1 MNFDK
6 KVTPSSQVDTTLP
19 LWIVENYTRFVEFM
33 EYAEQSEER
42 IGFSQDLLQ
51 NLQKYRD
58 LDTYAKPIT
67 EFSYLS
73 QKFNDTTESTEQ
85 LYIPLINTELDN
97 SIDTNKSRIQLD
109 KSRQLLASY
118 EDEKLVLFSGE
129 GFPEKDGILMID
141 DEIILYRYRTGNI
154 FYDLQRGAS
163 GTTLLGNLI
172 TESVYKTTEAA
183 SHFPGAKVYNLSGLF
198 MSAFLDIIHK
208 TFAEGFDAKKVSKL
222 IDRSTVLEN
231 IRDFFQSKGTKLGI
245 KALFKILYA
254 ENDIEVSY
262 PGDRMIIP
270 SDSTWYEGMLLRLV
284 PVSFPLSNQEFPATN
299 PDKLIGSQLQL
310 KSYNDN
316 KIYGSIIVDYAS
328 HYSYEDEVQY
338 EIYVEKDNINGETVA
353 NPKTKLTRPLFM
365 YGTDDDGVDV
375 YTITVE
381 TTLGFPDSGVV
392 VVGGEGIYYG
402 SKSFNQFFDCKRGY
416 IGSDAPHHDG
426 TTVMGPYYYEG
437 YITDSD
443 GQTHCSRSFPLGLAK
458 SVKVHDPGLLHTTS
472 DIVTPNGP
480 GRIDYREPI
489 MGSLIENYDDFLA
502 TQTDRIRFVNFVS
515 NYTYGIS
522 GIYFDDKYV
531 FASSSNLPMFTIGPF
546 SNRDIELLGTEK
558 FEDLMSDSDT
568 FSLVIEGKKSDLSVG
583 PELTGKNQL
592 HVIPRRERILPNE
605 QILTKGTDAIGLF
618 VDGVPA
624 YSCNDPHKVYQGS
637 ITHYKIL
644 AGGTGYVNPTLV
656 IDGQK
661 VDETIILDEGTVVGI
676 TNETKTNYTSNP
688 EVRISGGEG
697 ADILFNYDKFGRIT
711 KANLAGGGR
720 FYNDVPTISAVDASG
735 RGKGAVFSC
744 EIADGEITS
753 VSVVYP
759 GIDYDPDSTYCVITS
774 KGENA
779 EVEGFIQFYHFDRHY
794 QIVETRNW
802 NYDINNGF
810 VFENKEDVRSDYGYI
825 IKPDKLADFLEE
837 VPNNHSPILGWAYDG
852 NPIYGSYGY
861 ANKHDSSDGYVHYRS
876 SYVLA
881 EDRSELIAGGGNFD
895 TVGTLPPDEAT
906 YYMGTFIEDYTY
918 DPDAAIQKLLQRKY
932 IDTEIP
938 ERIKTNPSGKEYLA
952 YARLPD
958 KIDGQYPGLLDE
970 CNSVICNTPDF
981 PQELYPDGIRAY
993 FVTTTYQ
1000 GEPEYPYIIGPTFCN
1015 RPLSQQV
1022 SVEINESLVPI
1033 NTVVYDA
1040 ASSYD
1045 ETKLVFNYDDVERY
1059 RNRYLTSTKDELEVE
1074 ISDTLSGSV
1083 SEIVVQ
1089 SGLPNTTKVGDI
1101 TYVDNYDTGGAGAE
1115 GRVSFIKGEP
1125 VKDSVGEDIRT
1136 VVISHIQI
1144 VNLNACQFLNPDGS
1158 EFIGDR
1164 SHVFVRGTGIISSSY
1179 AKGVVW
1185 DYDVETSDVTI
1196 IITSKNLIQY
1206 GDTIRDNRKQLILI
1220 PNIIDNQGNII
1231 LKNYNVNT
1239 EEMLEILSEDDQ
1251 HLLRLYADEKLD
1263 KTESGVLTSLGS
1275 TTYFGVIEPNVEL
1288 EELVAGD
1295 LWYSNQTGRLFIWY
1309 VDEDGSK
1316 QWVCTQPTGTLPT
1329 VGALDKSHGFDDPNG
1344 SSGIQK
1350 EQEALLT
1357 TISNWA
1363 PSERKS
1369 GGPLQY
1375 GDMWWSPQTAL
1386 LYMWYGEQWICTDP
1400 NGWIPGEHP
1409 PSGEGASDV
1418 PNWYTPEREHPWKH
1432 QYETSL
1438 FVIVKLTQPRAMPDG
1453 TALRDGV
1460 MWWSPITGKMYIRFR
1475 SRGQSQWIITNPL
1488 GIMPNKYATDV
1499 SAHDPSGDGNKPPL
1513 RPGPIFP
1520 PGDLDDD
1527 LLLKYLG
1534 LNYIWF
1540 EQLKHFYPDDK
1551 IRFINGAP
1559 GTSGIEEAY
1568 IVSIAEGGTP
1578 AAAVVRRGD
1587 PYIKELLDGTP
1598 TFNMTRS
1605 LYTIRTKV
1613 PHMQR
1618 AGDQVIINETVHDE
1632 LRGKTFEVVESGFVE
1647 PAEGYGIVEDGK
1659 VIDVELTFRGKYYPD
1674 NFYIWFYGN
1683 GGVGGYA
1690 YCIVAPLSEGGYIKQ
1705 INVEYGGIHYRQDT
1719 CKIIWPKFLDKN
1731 QFNIYTPSTLGEDD
1745 HLSYYTSSKYPQNE
1759 AALVKVTSPGY
1770 QYETLPKIEGLYKK
1784 YVDRATT
1791 KIIMDGTS
1799 IKEVQ
1804 IEYGGNRYSKP
1815 RAIFVD
1821 LIQSGYGAEADVIV
1835 ENGAIV
1841 EIKIVKPG
1849 TDYVEP
1855 ELILVESKGKYL
1867 PLTEDIGRLKS
1878 LEVVDPGR
1886 KISPD
1891 RSLKPEL
1898 MIHTRVVL
1906 LNPTDEFK
1914 IGDTAYQGT
1923 DFYDMVTATVVD
1935 YEPHNQIITLA
1946 NVSGKLKSGEMLFT
1960 ERGGNGMVILEGQ
1973 SDARIVVDGVSSPRG
1988 DFLDDTSKISESY
2001 AVIQDSYYYQWF
2013 SYVISSPLEK
2023 SIYDSTV
2030 KKVIHPSGFIMFAD
2044 LRVNDMKTQ
2053 TFKVDEVQFL

>member
-6 KVTPSSQVDTTLP
+6 IVRPSSQVDTTLP
-19 LWIVENYTRFVEFM
+19 LFIAENYERFVEFM
-33 EYAEQSEER
+33 EYALESEER
-42 IGFSQDLLQ
+42 TGFSQDILQ

-58 LDTYAKPIT
+58 FDTYAKPIV

-73 QKFNDTTESTEQ
+73 QRFNDVTESTDETYYPR
-85 LYIPLINTELDN
+85 LNTESGDI
-97 SIDTNKSRIQLD
+97 IDTNKTRVYRD
-109 KSRQLLASY
+109 KPRYLLSAY
-118 EDEKLVLFSGE
+118 QDEKLVLFSGE
-129 GFPEKDGILMID
+129 GFPEDNGVLMID
-141 DEIILYRYRTGNI
+141 DEIILYRYRKGNI

-163 GTTLLGNLI
+163 GTTLLGDLLHD
-172 TESVYKTTEAA
+172 SVYKTTEPAN
-183 SHFPGAKVYNLSGLF
+183 HYPGVEVYNLSGLF
-198 MSAFLDIIHK
+198 LSAILDSIHK

-254 ENDIEVSY
+254 ENDVEVAY

-270 SDSTWYEGMLLRLV
+270 SDSTWYEGMLLRMV
-284 PVSFPLSNQEFPATN
+284 PVEFPLANQEFPQVN
-299 PDKLIGSQLQL
+299 PDKLIGCEMKL
-310 KSYNDN
+310 KSYND
-316 KIYGSIIVDYAS
+316 KEIYGSVIVDYAS

-353 NPKTKLTRPLFM
+353 NPKTKLTRPLYM
-365 YGTDDDGVDV
+365 YGTDDDGRDV

-402 SKSFNQFFDCKRGY
+402 SKSFNQFFNCKRGF
-416 IGSDAPHHDG
+416 IGSDAPHDKG
-426 TTVMGPYYYEG
+426 TMVMGPYYYEG
-437 YITDSD
+437 FVTDSE
-443 GQTHCSRSFPLGLAK
+443 GISHCSRAFPLGLAR
-458 SVKVHDPGLLHTTS
+458 SVEIHDPGVLHTVN
-472 DIVTPNGP
+472 DLVEPNGP
-480 GRIDYREPI
+480 GRIDPREPI
-489 MGSLIENYDDFLA
+489 MGSLLENYDDFLV
-502 TQTDRIRFVNFVS
+502 TQNNRYRFVNYVG

-522 GIYFDDKYV
+522 GIYFDDKFV
-531 FASSSNLPMFTIGPF
+531 FASSSNLPMFTVGPF
-546 SNRDIELLGTEK
+546 STKDIELLGTEK
-558 FEDLMSDSDT
+558 FEDVLSDSET
-568 FSLVIEGKKSDLSVG
+568 FSLVVDGKNSNLVVG

-592 HVIPRRERILPNE
+592 HVIPRRESILPNQ

-624 YSCNDPHKVYQGS
+624 FSCNDPHKVYQGS
-637 ITHYKIL
+637 ITHYKIIN
-644 AGGTGYVNPTLV
+644 GGTGYVNPTLV

-661 VDETIILDEGTVVGI
+661 VDETITLDEGTVVGI
-676 TNETKTNYTSNP
+676 TNETGSNYTEHP

-697 ADILFNYDKFGRIT
+697 ADVLFEYDKFGRII
-711 KANLAGGGR
+711 KANLVGGGR
-720 FYNDVPTISAVDASG
+720 FYNDLPTITAIDASG

-744 EIADGEITS
+744 EIADGAITD
-753 VSVVYP
+753 VTIVYE
-759 GIDYDPDSTYCVITS
+759 GIDYDPETTYSVITP

-779 EVEGFIQFYHFDRHY
+779 EVEGYIQFYHFDRHY

-810 VFENKEDVRSDYGYI
+810 VFENKEDVRTDYGYI
-825 IKPDKLADFLEE
+825 IKPDKLAEYLEE
-837 VPNNHSPILGWAYDG
+837 TPSQHSPILGWAYDG

-861 ANKHDSSDGYVHYRS
+861 ANKKDDSDGFVHYRS

-881 EDRSELIAGGGNFD
+881 DDRSSIIAGGGDFN
-895 TVGTLPPDEAT
+895 TVGTLPPDEKT

-918 DPDAAIQKLLQRKY
+918 DPDAAISKLLQRKY
-932 IDTEIP
+932 IDTEVP
-938 ERIKTNPSGKEYLA
+938 ERIKTNPKGKEYIA
-952 YARLPD
+952 YGRLPD
-958 KIDGQYPGLLDE
+958 KINGEYPGLLDE

-981 PQELYPDGIRAY
+981 PKELYPDGIRAY
-993 FVTTTYQ
+993 FVTTTYS

-1015 RPLSQQV
+1015 RPVSQQV
-1022 SVEINESLVPI
+1022 SVEINQTLVPI

-1045 ETKLVFNYDDVERY
+1045 ETKLVFNYDDVERF
-1059 RNRYLTSTKDELEVE
+1059 RNDYLTSTKDELEIEVA
-1074 ISDTLSGSV
+1074 DTMSGSV

-1101 TYVDNYDTGGAGAE
+1101 TYVDNFDTGGAGAE
-1115 GRVSFIKGEP
+1115 GRVSFIKGEF

-1136 VVISHIQI
+1136 VVISHVQI
-1144 VNLNACQFLNPDGS
+1144 INIPACEFLNSDGTPY
-1158 EFIGDR
+1158 EGDI
-1164 SHVFVRGTGIISSSY
+1164 SHVFVRGSNIISSSY

-1185 DYDVETSDVTI
+1185 DYDIESGDLTV

-1206 GDTIRDNRKQLILI
+1206 GDTFRDNRKQLILI
-1220 PNIIDNQGNII
+1220 PHIVDADGNIN
-1231 LKNYNVNT
+1231 LRNYNLT
-1239 EEMLEILSEDDQ
+1239 SEEMLQIISEDDQ
-1251 HLLRLYADEKLD
+1251 HIIRMFADERLD
-1263 KTESGVLTSLGS
+1263 RTETGELPSLGS
-1275 TTYFGVIEPNVEL
+1275 TTYFGVIEPDIEY
-1288 EELVAGD
+1288 EDLVAGD

-1309 VDEDGSK
+1309 VDEDGTK
-1316 QWVCTQPTGTLPT
+1316 QWVCTQPTGTIPT
-1329 VGALDKSHGFDDPNG
+1329 EGALDKSHGFDDPD
-1344 SSGIQK
+1344 SKPGIQK
-1350 EQEALLT
+1350 EQEALMT

-1363 PSERKS
+1363 PSERKD

-1386 LYMWYGEQWICTDP
+1386 LYMWYGEQWVCTDP

-1409 PSGEGASDV
+1409 PSGEGASNV

-1438 FVIVKLTQPRAMPDG
+1438 FIIVKLTQPRKMPDG
-1453 TALRDGV
+1453 TNLRDGV
-1460 MWWSPITGKMYIRFR
+1460 MWWSPITGKMYIRYR
-1475 SRGQSQWIITNPL
+1475 SRGQSQWIITNPI
-1488 GIMPNKYATDV
+1488 GIMPNEYATDV
-1499 SAHDPSGDGNKPPL
+1499 SVIDPDDNGPKPPL

-1534 LNYIWF
+1534 INYMWF
-1540 EQLKHFYPDDK
+1540 EHLKHFYPDDK
-1551 IRFINGAP
+1551 IRFIAGAP
-1559 GTSGIEEAY
+1559 GTSSVEDAY

-1598 TFNMTRS
+1598 TFNKTRS
-1605 LYTIRTKV
+1605 LYTIRTMS
-1613 PHMQR
+1613 PHLQR
-1618 AGDQVIINETVHDE
+1618 VGDTVIIDKTVHDE
-1632 LRGKTFEVVESGFVE
+1632 LRGGAYKVVESGFVE

-1659 VIDVELTFRGKYYPD
+1659 VIDVELTFRGKYYTD

-1705 INVEYGGIHYRQDT
+1705 VNVEYGGIHYRQDT
-1719 CKIIWPKFLDKN
+1719 AKIIWPKVLDKN
-1731 QFNIYTPSTLGEDD
+1731 QFSIYTETTLGEDD
-1745 HLSYYTSSKYPQNE
+1745 SLTYFTNSKYPQNE
-1759 AALVKVTSPGY
+1759 AALMRVSSPGY
-1770 QYETLPKIEGLYKK
+1770 QYEKLPKIEGLYKK
-1784 YVDRATT
+1784 FVDRAETRLVMNGT
-1791 KIIMDGTS
+1791 EIEDVEII
-1799 IKEVQ
+1799 
-1804 IEYGGNRYSKP
+1804 YGGHRYSNPK
-1815 RAIFVD
+1815 AIFVD
-1821 LIQSGYGAEADVIV
+1821 LTNNGYGAEADVKVVDGSIV
-1835 ENGAIV
+1835 DIIITN
-1841 EIKIVKPG
+1841 PG
-1849 TDYVEP
+1849 TEYVEP
-1855 ELILVESKGKYL
+1855 ELHLVETKGKYL

-1878 LEVVDPGR
+1878 FEVVDPGR

-1898 MIHTRVVL
+1898 MIHTRVVMF
-1906 LNPTDEFK
+1906 DVDGDFK
-1914 IGDTAYQGT
+1914 TGDTAYQGM
-1923 DFYDMVTATVVD
+1923 DEYRLVTAKVVD
-1935 YEPHNQIITLA
+1935 YEPHNQILTLSD
-1946 NVSGKLKSGEMLFT
+1946 VSGKLRDGETLYTDHGGSGT
-1960 ERGGNGMVILEGQ
+1960 VILEGQ

-1988 DFLDDTSKISESY
+1988 DFLDDTSKVSESY

-2023 SIYDSTV
+2023 TIYDSTV

-2044 LRVNDMKTQ
+2044 LRVNDMRTQ
-2053 TFKVDEVQFL
+2053 SFRVDEVQFL